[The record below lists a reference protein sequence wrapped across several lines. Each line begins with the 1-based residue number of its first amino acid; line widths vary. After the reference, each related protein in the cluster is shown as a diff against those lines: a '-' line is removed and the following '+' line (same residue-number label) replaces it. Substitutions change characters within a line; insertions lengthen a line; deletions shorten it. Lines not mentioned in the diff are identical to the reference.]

1 MEEALK
7 VEDLE
12 HQASQQVPLKKSKA
26 KTGRSTSKKP
36 KKVGTPNKT
45 SRSGWKGKDEM
56 PAAKPRVTS
65 LDDIR
70 REYNKNLTD
79 FKSFEEY
86 QLYME
91 ERTLKVLQ
99 IKHSG
104 KLDGKLDDAGMS
116 KMP

>member
-1 MEEALK
+1 MVEALK

-26 KTGRSTSKKP
+26 KTGRSTAKKP
-36 KKVGTPNKT
+36 TKVIGTSNKT

-86 QLYME
+86 QQYME

-99 IKHSG
+99 LKQSG
-104 KLDGKLDDAGMS
+104 KLDGM
-116 KMP
+116 